1 MAPKGDAPPNIG
13 GMEDPG
19 SEPGAAGGADEDAV
33 VFDFLSE
40 LLDDEAGAGVR
51 PLGEYLAR
59 YPGHEEAVASEY
71 LRATGR
77 AEVVEP
83 SPAPGKGAGASE
95 KGAGDGR
102 VIGHYRLDRELGA
115 GGQGAVWLA
124 RDEDLGRRVAL
135 KLMTTPF
142 ITEERR
148 RRFRREAESIARL
161 DHPGLAGVH
170 DADVD
175 AEPPWIA
182 MRYVEG
188 TDLSRGIEAARE
200 ALAGGGRRQL
210 DLEDLPLIPG
220 TRAELARVLRFFE
233 RAARALHAA
242 HEEGLVH
249 RDIKPAN
256 LMVSPSGDPVVLDF
270 GLARMAEAEGETPDP
285 ALTREGEV
293 FGTPAYMAPEQ
304 LSGGAAETDGRADV
318 WALGVSLH
326 EALTGERPFQGEG
339 QHGLAL
345 AILNAPVPD
354 PVERNPVVTA
364 EVRVI
369 LATAMER
376 DLARRYP
383 SALAFAEDLR
393 RIREFEPIQAR
404 PAGRWLRL
412 RRWCR
417 REPASAV
424 TVAALAIG
432 FALTAVGLKVNGDL
446 LETSNENLSL
456 AEARLDLAT
465 ARNFRNRVG
474 EFEARSPA
482 GALALALEAN
492 ELVDTWWTRSA
503 LVGPLQRV
511 SLERIFEVPAGRAWD
526 AAAFGGGRLVV
537 AGSSEGHVSVFDLDQ
552 GELRSRRQLSAADG
566 EPGDVRRI
574 ALSRGGDEVVT
585 ISTDGWLR
593 RLELPG
599 LTTAFEKDLGL
610 GPLVWMDGLEGD
622 VEALVLSRAGT
633 VARIRTDD
641 GAIQMRFEIPE
652 RSATEVLWV
661 PGADAPSFPEGLILT
676 GPRLRSGEALVRSK
690 EVRAWSPEGEHV
702 GTVAVDGTV
711 RLFTWF
717 DGGVLVADQGGGLGH
732 VRLGVGG
739 ALEARDCTRA
749 GDRPVECLVRSA
761 SGDVFV
767 GQGAGGN
774 SRVLEPSG
782 PPVLLGD
789 EVRSRGVMA
798 ATWRQA
804 GALVVAGGD
813 GTLREL
819 ERDGEGWRSVRAH
832 GQESLEY
839 GLLPLSGGRLLSYGG
854 RARLSLWRPIGVA
867 GCWRLPVVEGAGP
880 ARAVLAL
887 EGAGR
892 PSGDVIVT
900 AHPGGEVRGL
910 VLPAAAPRAGCGEL
924 LERHGG
930 PEAAPP
936 LLAGASAAGRFASA
950 GDDGRVALHDVSGAS
965 VGPEGAADGARA
977 LALGVSASGTVAAAA
992 FSGGLVRVVVE
1003 GAEAPLE
1010 VSLEG
1015 ATAVAVDPAG
1025 AWVAAGDERGDVR
1038 VYDLADGEL
1047 RLRWTATPESAGRL
1061 PGRRS
1066 AAVTALDVTA
1076 DGARLLS
1083 SSRERWVDEWTVAD
1097 GLPAAAGLQVMGHRW
1112 SRYLGDGARM
1122 VAVGRSWST
1131 VRVDA
1136 TPAFAAEG
1144 ADRIFPER
1152 RHRDEHTAVTVA
1164 PGEAP
1169 LVLTASGDGTVLVW
1183 DAGGGALVTRFTE
1196 HEGAVT
1202 DVHAGIAG
1210 HAVSVS
1216 EDGTVAMWP
1225 LRGVE
1230 LARRYQPRGL
1240 YPEEQQR
1247 LELDAGE
1254 R

>member
-1 MAPKGDAPPNIG
+1 
-13 GMEDPG
+13 MEDPG

-40 LLDDEAGAGVR
+40 LLDDEAGGGVR
-51 PLGEYLAR
+51 PLREYLAR
-59 YPGHEEAVASEY
+59 YAGHEEAVAAEY

-77 AEVVEP
+77 AEVAQ
-83 SPAPGKGAGASE
+83 PAVAAE
-95 KGAGDGR
+95 KGARGSVAPPGAGPGEGGPGDGR

-200 ALAGGGRRQL
+200 ALAGSGRRQL
-210 DLEDLPLIPG
+210 DPEDLPLIPG
-220 TRAELARVLRFFE
+220 SRAELARVLRFFE

-242 HEEGLVH
+242 HDEGLVH

-304 LSGGAAETDGRADV
+304 LSSGAAESDGRADV

-326 EALTGERPFQGEG
+326 EALTGERPFRGEG
-339 QHGLAL
+339 QHGLAV
-345 AILNAPVPD
+345 AILNAPIPD
-354 PVERNPVVTA
+354 PIARNPVVTT

-456 AEARLDLAT
+456 AESRLDLAT
-465 ARNFRNRVG
+465 ARNFRNRVV

-482 GALALALEAN
+482 GALALALEATQ
-492 ELVDTWWTRSA
+492 LVDTWWTRAA

-511 SLERIFEVPAGRAWD
+511 SLERIFEVPAGRAWG
-526 AAAFGGGRLVV
+526 AAAFGGGRRVV
-537 AGSSEGHVSVFDLDQ
+537 AGSSEGFVSVFDLDQ
-552 GELRSRRQLSAADG
+552 GELLSRRQLSKGDG

-574 ALSRGGDEVVT
+574 VLSRGGGEVLT

-593 RLELPG
+593 SLELPG
-599 LTTAFEKDLGL
+599 LATVFERDLGL
-610 GPLVWMDGLEGD
+610 GPLIWMDGMEEGGG
-622 VEALVLSRAGT
+622 ALVLSRAGT

-641 GAIQMRFEIPE
+641 GTIQTRFEIPE

-661 PGADAPSFPEGLILT
+661 PGTDAPSFPGGLILT
-676 GPRLRSGEALVRSK
+676 GPRLKSGEALVRSK
-690 EVRAWSPEGEHV
+690 EVRVWSPEGEPV
-702 GTVAVDGTV
+702 GTVAVDGYI

-717 DGGVLVADQGGGLGH
+717 DGGVLVADQGGGLRH
-732 VRLGVGG
+732 VRLGAEG
-739 ALEARDCTRA
+739 ALGARDCARD
-749 GDRPVECLVRSA
+749 GDRPVECLVRSV
-761 SGDVFV
+761 SGEVIV

-774 SRVLEPSG
+774 SRVLAPSRA
-782 PPVLLGD
+782 PVLLAD
-789 EVRSRGVMA
+789 EVRFRGVVA
-798 ATWRQA
+798 ASWREG
-804 GALVVAGGD
+804 GALVIAGGD

-819 ERDGEGWRSVRAH
+819 ERDGGGWKSVRAH

-839 GLLPLSGGRLLSYGG
+839 GLLPLAGGRLLSYGG
-854 RARLSLWRPIGVA
+854 RARLSLWRPIGVP

-880 ARAVLAL
+880 ARSVLAI
-887 EGAGR
+887 EGAEETH
-892 PSGDVIVT
+892 GDLVVT
-900 AHPGGEVRGL
+900 AHEGGQVRGL
-910 VLPAAAPRAGCGEL
+910 VLSTSAPSAGCGRLIET
-924 LERHGG
+924 HGG
-930 PEAAPP
+930 RDAPPP
-936 LLAGASAAGRFASA
+936 LLAGAAAVGRFASA
-950 GDDGRVALHDVSGAS
+950 GDDSRVILHDVSGAS
-965 VGPEGAADGARA
+965 VGPECAAEGARA
-977 LALGVSASGTVAAAA
+977 LALCVSASGTVAAAA

-1010 VSLEG
+1010 VALEG
-1015 ATAVAVDPAG
+1015 ACAVAADPAG
-1025 AWVAAGDERGDVR
+1025 AWVAAGDERGDVW
-1038 VYDLADGEL
+1038 VYDLVDGEL
-1047 RLRWTATPESAGRL
+1047 RLRWTATPKSAGRL

-1066 AAVTALDVTA
+1066 AAVTSLDVTA

-1131 VRVDA
+1131 IRVDA

-1144 ADRIFPER
+1144 AGRIFPER

-1164 PGEAP
+1164 PGESP

-1183 DAGGGALVTRFTE
+1183 DAAGGALVTRYTE

-1202 DVHAGIAG
+1202 DVHAGLPG

-1230 LARRYQPRGL
+1230 LARRHRPRGL